1 LPVAPGDVVGE
12 RYVVGTCIAEGG
24 MGVVCEATHIAL
36 GVPVAIKL
44 IRPAFKDDLEFVQR
58 FLNEARRAALLK
70 SEHVAR
76 VHDVGQLA
84 TGEPYLVMERLEG
97 IVLDSYLQRAG
108 PLLPEDAVALALQ
121 VCDGLAEAHAQG
133 VVHRDIKPGNL
144 FLVHL
149 PNGRINVKILDFGI
163 SKQVK
168 DDAPST
174 LTNRDKSLGSP
185 WYMSPEQM
193 MDSSSVD
200 HRSDI
205 WSLGVVLFELLTN
218 QRPFDGATVPEVC
231 AKVLTGGT
239 PSLRDLQPGI
249 DLGLEAVVF
258 RCLAKEPA
266 DRFPDVIALADALQP
281 FSSARHDAAGYRSW
295 QPVGE
300 LLGSPQATDNSAGSI
315 APLSTTRR
323 SGNPSRPSLPP
334 SERRARWFGAIG
346 IAGSLALAAVVAAK
360 ALSEPEED
368 PLGIGAAAAGSALA
382 PGPEPIPLD
391 RGNGPLYLAVPGPA
405 APPPEVVPM
414 PTDAHGLEGLGST
427 PEDPS
432 APAPQRP
439 ARGWTPRDDHAY
451 GEPLPSQRGSREL
464 SEELGRLRDEYTRS
478 FGTEPEEP
486 SADAERDPAPPAPEH
501 KVEPTPAPP
510 RRPTQKPAPPSA
522 ITEAGDRYGL

>member
-97 IVLDSYLQRAG
+97 IVLDAYLQRAG

-239 PSLRDLQPGI
+239 PSARDLQPGI

-266 DRFPDVIALADALQP
+266 DRFPDVVALADALQP
-281 FSSARHDAAGYRSW
+281 FSTAARHDATGYRSW

-300 LLGSPQATDNSAGSI
+300 LLGSPQTRDNSAGSI

-323 SGNPSRPSLPP
+323 SGSPPRPSLPP

-360 ALSEPEED
+360 ALSAPDED
-368 PLGIGAAAAGSALA
+368 SLGHPLGVGVTAASSLA

-405 APPPEVVPM
+405 APAPEVVPM
-414 PTDAHGLEGLGST
+414 PTDAQTLEGVGNAAD
-427 PEDPS
+427 DPS
-432 APAPQRP
+432 ASARERP

-478 FGTEPEEP
+478 FGTQPEEP
-486 SADAERDPAPPAPEH
+486 AAEPEHTASPEPEH
-501 KVEPTPAPP
+501 KVEPPPKRLAP
-510 RRPTQKPAPPSA
+510 KPAPPTA